1 MSKLR
6 GGKVNRMADHEGPF
20 SKFKK
25 WLSNGEKS
33 RKKAGKYQYM
43 ILVLCIGAAFMLAGN
58 ILFKKQ
64 AAAPDLPAVK
74 TTSTPSGDV
83 PAFSIKKSSV
93 NKSIADYEHEY
104 ELQMKEA
111 LDEML
116 GVKDVRVV
124 VTIDSSEAKVFE
136 KDKVSKN
143 QTTVETDQ
151 QGGQRKVQDESV
163 DEKVV
168 IIRNGDKEVPIV
180 VETKK
185 PQIRGVLVV
194 ARGAQN
200 IQVKKSI
207 IEAVTRALGVP
218 SHRVAVVPK
227 N

>member
-1 MSKLR
+1 MD
-6 GGKVNRMADHEGPF
+6 DHQGPF
-20 SKFKK
+20 SRFKK
-25 WLSNGEKS
+25 WLSKGEKS
-33 RKKAGKYQYM
+33 DKKTGKYQYM
-43 ILVLCIGAAFMLAGN
+43 ILVVVIGAAFMLAGN
-58 ILFKKQ
+58 VLLKKQ
-64 AAAPDLPAVK
+64 ATDIPAVK
-74 TTSTPSGDV
+74 TTSGNSNDV
-83 PAFSIKKSSV
+83 PAFGMKKSSGS
-93 NKSIADYEHEY
+93 KTIADYEHEY
-104 ELQMKEA
+104 ESQMKEA

-143 QTTVETDQ
+143 QTTVETDK
-151 QGGQRKVQDESV
+151 QGGERKVEDASV

-185 PQIRGVLVV
+185 PNIRGVLVV
-194 ARGAQN
+194 AHGAEN
-200 IQVKKSI
+200 IQVKKMI